1 MPAKKRIVREDIID
15 GAFEVLRSQ
24 GEAGLNTR
32 NIASHLGC
40 STQPI
45 YCEFENMEDLRVALS
60 KKVDDFW
67 WDLKNKFL
75 QSNDYPTPFSWY
87 MSFLY
92 IARNEKHLF
101 RYRYLTSAVHDHS
114 PFLEGDFPELFSYI
128 ADDCRISKDDA
139 KLFHRNIIV
148 FLLGLAVLVN
158 TGDSDISEAECLR
171 QLQRAYEADKAFF
184 KIRSMSISELS
195 KSIRLSEADLEPIA

>member
-75 QSNDYPTPFSWY
+75 HQMIIP
-87 MSFLY
+87 
-92 IARNEKHLF
+92 R
-101 RYRYLTSAVHDHS
+101 
-114 PFLEGDFPELFSYI
+114 
-128 ADDCRISKDDA
+128 
-139 KLFHRNIIV
+139 LFHGICHFCILPEMKNI
-148 FLLGLAVLVN
+148 FLDTA
-158 TGDSDISEAECLR
+158 I
-171 QLQRAYEADKAFF
+171 
-184 KIRSMSISELS
+184 
-195 KSIRLSEADLEPIA
+195 